1 MSSEEPTISNKL
13 LTFVGIIGAILIFA
27 LVMFVAYLPTLPDP
41 ANQKTWDDR
50 QAAADAARAAG
61 AAKLEG
67 YEVINQEAGIVR
79 IPIEDAKALTLN
91 AYN

>member
-1 MSSEEPTISNKL
+1 MSSEEPTISNKV
-13 LTFVGIIGAILIFA
+13 LTFVGVIGASLIFA
-27 LVMFVAYLPTLPDP
+27 LVMFVAYLPTLADP
-41 ANQKTWDDR
+41 ADLKANEDR

-79 IPIEDAKALTLN
+79 IPIEDAKELTLN
-91 AYN
+91 AYK